1 MSTTDVSPAS
11 SVSLTPPALPW
22 WRYPLVW
29 LVISGPAVVVVAG
42 IITAW
47 IAVRSQD
54 PVVDE
59 NYYQKGLNINKTLAE
74 QGVCVHWHRPSR
86 DATMQQHPPMRCQT
100 PHADCNSR
108 CTVGMEETKP

>member
-74 QGVCVHWHRPSR
+74 QERLRALSPALKGRNNAATPT
-86 DATMQQHPPMRCQT
+86 DALPEPTR
-100 PHADCNSR
+100 
-108 CTVGMEETKP
+108 

>member
-74 QGVCVHWHRPSR
+74 QERLRALSPALKGRNHAATPT
-86 DATMQQHPPMRCQT
+86 DALPDPTR
-100 PHADCNSR
+100 
-108 CTVGMEETKP
+108 

>member
-1 MSTTDVSPAS
+1 MSTTDAS
-11 SVSLTPPALPW
+11 SLPPSPPW

-74 QGVCVHWHRPSR
+74 QERLRALTPALKGRNHA
-86 DATMQQHPPMRCQT
+86 ATPTAALPDPTR
-100 PHADCNSR
+100 
-108 CTVGMEETKP
+108 

>member
-1 MSTTDVSPAS
+1 MSTTDAS
-11 SVSLTPPALPW
+11 SLPPSLPW

-42 IITAW
+42 IITTW

-74 QGVCVHWHRPSR
+74 QERLRALTPALKGRNHA
-86 DATMQQHPPMRCQT
+86 ATPTAALPDPTR
-100 PHADCNSR
+100 
-108 CTVGMEETKP
+108 